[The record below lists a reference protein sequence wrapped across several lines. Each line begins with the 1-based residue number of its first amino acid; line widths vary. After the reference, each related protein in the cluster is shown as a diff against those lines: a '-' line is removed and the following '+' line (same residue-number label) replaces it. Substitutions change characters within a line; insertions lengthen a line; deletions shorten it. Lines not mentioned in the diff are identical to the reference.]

1 MEDAGMDLK
10 FYQDAYTQQAKQRD
24 LFNAELLKL
33 NGELSRAPWGKR
45 GGIKK
50 AIRNLEQQIRKLAVD
65 MRRTQENITEQTL
78 ALQGIDQDSGKFKGA
93 ADIMAG
99 VADTAGAIMG
109 AGGLS
114 AMQGA
119 KQETE
124 QTQITTEGNVQIAQ
138 TQGKSNMMLYLIG
151 GIVALFFLMK
161 KK

>member
-1 MEDAGMDLK
+1 MEDSAMDLK
-10 FYQDAYTQQAKQRD
+10 FYQDAYNQQLKQRD
-24 LFNAELLKL
+24 LFQVELVKL
-33 NGELSRAPWGKR
+33 NGELSRAKWGKR
-45 GGIKK
+45 GGIRA

-78 ALQGIDQDSGKFKGA
+78 ALQGIDQDSGKFQGA
-93 ADIMAG
+93 ANIMG
-99 VADTAGAIMG
+99 SVAQTAGAIMG

-151 GIVALFFLMK
+151 GAVALFFLMK

>member
-1 MEDAGMDLK
+1 MEDKGMDLK
-10 FYQDAYTQQAKQRD
+10 FYQDAYNQQAKQRD

-33 NGELSRAPWGKR
+33 NSDLAKAPWGKR

-50 AIRNLEQQIRKLAVD
+50 SINNLEQQIRKLAVD
-65 MRRTQENITEQTL
+65 MRRTQENISEQTL

-99 VADTAGAIMG
+99 VAQTAGAIMG

-114 AMQGA
+114 AISQA

-124 QTQITTEGNVQIAQ
+124 QTQIETEASKEIVQTKA
-138 TQGKSNMMLYLIG
+138 KSNMMLYLIG
-151 GIVALFFLMK
+151 GAVALFFLMK